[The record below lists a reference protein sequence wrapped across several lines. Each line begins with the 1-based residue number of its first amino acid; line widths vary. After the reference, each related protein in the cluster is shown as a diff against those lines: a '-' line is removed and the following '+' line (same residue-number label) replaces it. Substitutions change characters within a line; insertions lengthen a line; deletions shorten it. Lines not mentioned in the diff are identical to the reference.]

1 MTQAV
6 ADTETTDLP
15 RRDDIDEAYKWD
27 LSDIYPDWEAW
38 EDDFSRTRE
47 LMDELV
53 EMKGTLSEGPQHLLE
68 AYQLNDDIGRLS
80 YKLYRYPQLSYDTD
94 QRNNELQAKLQRV
107 QHLFAEFGTKTAW
120 FDPELLSIDEE
131 TVMGWIDETPELEK
145 YRFPIS
151 EIYRQRE
158 HRLDEEGEKLLSY
171 ASRFNSMPRETYRSL
186 STADIEFNKIEL
198 SDGEK
203 VTVSHAEYGKLL
215 RTRRVREDRRNAFE
229 ALYQVYADKRNTYA
243 SIYNGVCQ
251 RDHALAQAR
260 SFDSTAQA
268 ALDSN
273 NVPVSVLETLIETA
287 REGVAPF
294 QRYHRLRAEVLDL
307 QGEYDLYDSSIPLVE
322 ATEEYPYDEVTDS
335 IIESVAPL
343 GTDYQSRVREALG
356 SRWIDVYETKGKRSG
371 AYSAGVYGV
380 HPYMLLNYND
390 TLRNVFTLAHE
401 LGHTM
406 HTLLSNEAQPFAT
419 STYTIFVAEVASTLN
434 EALLLDHMLSHTD
447 DPRERAVLLQHQIDA
462 ITGTFYSQA
471 MFANYELEAHRL
483 VENGQPITA
492 DTLSGLY
499 RDILE
504 TFYGDTAELDELY
517 DVTWARIPHFFNSP
531 YYVYQYATCYA
542 SSAKL
547 VQDIL
552 GADGAERDAAVERYL
567 DLLRAGGSD
576 HPMNLLREAGVDL
589 REAGTVRAVVDQLDE
604 MVDMLEDE
612 LEKVNRLGG

>member
-1 MTQAV
+1 MNKPVSDNDAP
-6 ADTETTDLP
+6 DLP
-15 RRDDIDEAYKWD
+15 TRDDIEEAYKWD
-27 LSDIYPDWEAW
+27 LSDIYSDWDAWEA
-38 EDDFSRTRE
+38 DFERTRE

-53 EMKGTLSEGPQHLLE
+53 EMKGALTEGPRQLLK

-80 YKLYRYPQLSYDTD
+80 YKLYRFPQLSYDTD

-107 QHLFAEFGTKTAW
+107 QQLFAEFGTKTAW
-120 FDPELLSIDEE
+120 FEPEILTIDEE
-131 TVMGWIDETPELEK
+131 LVMEWVDETPELEP

-171 ASRFNSMPRETYRSL
+171 GSRFNSTPRETYRAL
-186 STADIEFNKIEL
+186 STADIEFNTIEL
-198 SDGEK
+198 SDGES

-229 ALYQVYADKRNTYA
+229 ALYEVYADKRNTYA
-243 SIYNGVCQ
+243 SLYNAVCQ

-260 SFDSTAQA
+260 NFDSTAEA

-273 NVPVSVLETLIETA
+273 NVPVSVLETLIDTA
-287 REGVAPF
+287 RDGVEPF
-294 QRYHRLRAEVLDL
+294 QRYHQLRAQVLELEGD
-307 QGEYDLYDSSIPLVE
+307 YDLYDSSLPLVE
-322 ATEEYPYDEVTDS
+322 ATEEYPYDDVTDS
-335 IIESVAPL
+335 IIASVAPL
-343 GTDYQSRVREALG
+343 GDDYQSRVREALNN
-356 SRWIDVYETKGKRSG
+356 RWIDVYETKGKRSG

-390 TLRNVFTLAHE
+390 TLRNVFTLSHE
-401 LGHTM
+401 LGHTI

-419 STYTIFVAEVASTLN
+419 SSYTIFVAEVASTLN
-434 EALLLDHMLSHTD
+434 EALLLDYMLERTD
-447 DPRERAVLLQHQIDA
+447 DPNERAVLLQHQIDA

-483 VENGQPITA
+483 VESGQPITA

-504 TFYGDTAELDELY
+504 TFYGDTAQLDELY
-517 DVTWARIPHFFNSP
+517 NMTWARIPHFYNSP

-547 VQDIL
+547 VKDIL
-552 GADGAERDAAVERYL
+552 GTEGEEHEDAVQGYL

-576 HPMNLLREAGVDL
+576 HPMNLLRDAGVDL
-589 REAGTVRAVVDQLDE
+589 RDRSTVRAVVDQLDE
-604 MVDMLEDE
+604 MVDMLEAE
-612 LEKVNRLGG
+612 LEKTS

>member
-1 MTQAV
+1 
-6 ADTETTDLP
+6 
-15 RRDDIDEAYKWD
+15 
-27 LSDIYPDWEAW
+27 
-38 EDDFSRTRE
+38 
-47 LMDELV
+47 
-53 EMKGTLSEGPQHLLE
+53 
-68 AYQLNDDIGRLS
+68 
-80 YKLYRYPQLSYDTD
+80 
-94 QRNNELQAKLQRV
+94 
-107 QHLFAEFGTKTAW
+107 
-120 FDPELLSIDEE
+120 
-131 TVMGWIDETPELEK
+131 
-145 YRFPIS
+145 
-151 EIYRQRE
+151 
-158 HRLDEEGEKLLSY
+158 
-171 ASRFNSMPRETYRSL
+171 
-186 STADIEFNKIEL
+186 
-198 SDGEK
+198 
-203 VTVSHAEYGKLL
+203 
-215 RTRRVREDRRNAFE
+215 
-229 ALYQVYADKRNTYA
+229 
-243 SIYNGVCQ
+243 
-251 RDHALAQAR
+251 
-260 SFDSTAQA
+260 
-268 ALDSN
+268 
-273 NVPVSVLETLIETA
+273 
-287 REGVAPF
+287 
-294 QRYHRLRAEVLDL
+294 
-307 QGEYDLYDSSIPLVE
+307 
-322 ATEEYPYDEVTDS
+322 
-335 IIESVAPL
+335 
-343 GTDYQSRVREALG
+343 
-356 SRWIDVYETKGKRSG
+356 
-371 AYSAGVYGV
+371 
-380 HPYMLLNYND
+380 MLLNYND

-419 STYTIFVAEVASTLN
+419 ATYTIFVAEVASTLN